1 MKQFDEIIPLRTP
14 LPDRSI
20 LLTEDNSI
28 GLIMVACTAMCGYFT
43 LVVLPIFLDIL
54 FGFSNLIQCKFY
66 EQPFLDVFTWMTV
79 NGIFS
84 LLSFSCIIMR
94 KRLLIPYDFFWYN
107 IFYLIDVVLNIFIL
121 IWTAIG
127 TASFFMYYNINDNA
141 YILVRMAVAPV
152 ICILRLVDLY
162 NT

>member
-1 MKQFDEIIPLRTP
+1 MRQFDEIIPLRTP
-14 LPDRSI
+14 LSDRST
-20 LLTEDNSI
+20 LLTEDNSFDFI
-28 GLIMVACTAMCGYFT
+28 IMGCSIFCGYFI
-43 LVVLPIFLDIL
+43 LVILPIFLDII

-66 EQPFLDVFTWMTV
+66 EQPFLDIFTWMSV

-84 LLSFSCIIMR
+84 LISFTLFIMR
-94 KRLLIPYDFFWYN
+94 KRLLIPYDFFWYK

-127 TASFFMYYNINDNA
+127 MASFFMYYNINDNA

-152 ICILRLVDLY
+152 ICMIRLVELY